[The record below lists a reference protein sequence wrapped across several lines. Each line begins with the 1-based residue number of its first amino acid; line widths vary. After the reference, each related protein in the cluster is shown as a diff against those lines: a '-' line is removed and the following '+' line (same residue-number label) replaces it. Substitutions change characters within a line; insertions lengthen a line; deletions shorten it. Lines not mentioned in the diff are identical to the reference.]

1 MQVLVIARV
10 VPGTSMEQIL
20 PLVKPEAAK
29 VWDYYAA
36 EMVRSVYY
44 LADMSGAVLLLEVPN
59 LEAAN
64 EAIAQFP
71 MAQANALKFEVLP
84 LKPYTGI
91 AELFAKS

>member
-1 MQVLVIARV
+1 MRYLCPRYSI
-10 VPGTSMEQIL
+10 IKFL
-20 PLVKPEAAK
+20 PPL
-29 VWDYYAA
+29 
-36 EMVRSVYY
+36 YY

-64 EAIAQFP
+64 EAITQFP
-71 MAQANALKFEVLP
+71 MAQANTLNFEVLP